1 MDTPEYKR
9 TLSCGVLIQS
19 PKGWL
24 LAHAT
29 KTPRWDLPKGRA
41 EAGESAL
48 EAAVRETHEEIGID
62 LTPWKDQMVDRGQH
76 VYLPKKDLHLFTLY
90 VDEPFDLS
98 GCCCSTNIERNGVSI
113 PETDAYAWVKPRDA
127 ISMVGKSLV
136 RYLEALE
143 LIDFE
148 LPENLRQF
156 KPYRQR

>member
-1 MDTPEYKR
+1 MDTPTFKR

-41 EAGESAL
+41 EEGESAL
-48 EAAVRETHEEIGID
+48 DAAMRETHEEIGID
-62 LTPWKDQMVDRGQH
+62 LTPWKSQMVDRGKH

-90 VDEPFDLS
+90 VDQPFDLS
-98 GCCCSTNIERNGVSI
+98 SCCCSTYIERSGENI
-113 PETDAYAWVKPRDA
+113 PETDAYAWVAPQDA
-127 ISMVGKSLV
+127 IRMVGKSLV
-136 RYLEALE
+136 QYLKNLDI
-143 LIDFE
+143 IDFD
-148 LPENLRQF
+148 LPDNMKPF